1 MAVCNRSNVGYSQ
14 GDHSQKYP
22 YGTRWLYTSGN
33 FENNAWYCDCSSLIS
48 YALYQAGF
56 RFTTTGGYDQIHQAV
71 NSPDGYTGNINY
83 TVTWGLYYALPSCG
97 FTKTTI
103 TSPSQYRVGD
113 ILLTNQHVVMVSQTY
128 NSSTGYYYTAEA
140 HGVSASSWALQVGE
154 YGRSSV
160 YGSCYRLSS
169 QTATGT
175 TGTGDSPATS
185 SLSWS
190 QKGNYSNGKVNG
202 NYNLTETQKMNN
214 LKLIYAYLGY
224 LGWSKNARIGVMA
237 NMQCEGIVNPECYNY
252 SSQKSSGTDSG
263 YGLCQWTG
271 FDSSGKTLDNMTGSP
286 YIQSSYCPSD
296 FHTNAKAN
304 GEGQLNYLHNY
315 TGQWNAS
322 GAGLSWANYK
332 VSTNSARW
340 CTEKFF
346 RYYEMY
352 SGNDDGTL
360 YKRLEVC
367 DALEEKINN
376 ENWDTNISYQSSG
389 SITIT
394 YNECDGTIDVSNP
407 TKTDVDWL
415 PYYLYLKM
423 NKKMFW

>member
-1 MAVCNRSNVGYSQ
+1 MVAVANRGNVGYSQ
-14 GDHSQKYP
+14 GSSAY
-22 YGTRWLYTSGN
+22 YTGSTRWLYSTKNYAGGN
-33 FENNAWYCDCSSLIS
+33 YWCDCSSLIC
-48 YALYQAGF
+48 YGLYQAGF
-56 RFTTTGGYDQIHQAV
+56 RFTTTGGIDQIYTAV
-71 NSPDGYTGNINY
+71 NSPDGYTGKINY
-83 TVTWGLYYALPSCG
+83 TTTYGLYYALPSCG
-97 FTKTTI
+97 WTVQSI
-103 TSPSQYRVGD
+103 SSPSQYRVGD
-113 ILLTNQHVVMVSQTY
+113 ILLTNDHVVMVSVAWDG
-128 NSSTGYYYTAEA
+128 SAYYTAEA
-140 HGVSASSWALQVGE
+140 RGYLDFKNNLAEQVIPKKS
-154 YGRSSV
+154 RSGV
-160 YGSCYRLSS
+160 YGKCYRYTG
-169 QTATGT
+169 QTATSPSGST
-175 TGTGDSPATS
+175 TTASTS
-185 SLSWS
+185 NLSWS

-202 NYNLTETQKMNN
+202 NYNLTETQKVNN
-214 LKLIYAYLGY
+214 LKLIYAYLGS

-237 NMQCEGIVNPECYNY
+237 NMQCEGIVNPDCYNY

-271 FDSSGKTLDNMTGSP
+271 FDSSWHTLDNMTGSP

-352 SGNDDGTL
+352 SGGDDGTL
-360 YKRLEVC
+360 YKRLNTC
-367 DALEEKINN
+367 DTLEEKINN
-376 ENWDTNISYQSSG
+376 ENWDTNVVYSATGTTAVDGADG
-389 SITIT
+389 SV
-394 YNECDGTIDVSNP
+394 DVSE
-407 TKTDVDWL
+407 TSKSDASWV